1 MKLCGL
7 VNILYRI
14 LMFPSERFISS
25 LIKIRH
31 WRGGGGGREGG
42 RAWKGYGKKILY
54 KKNPAF
60 ILGEKLAATVE
71 RGSSV

>member
-1 MKLCGL
+1 
-7 VNILYRI
+7 
-14 LMFPSERFISS
+14 MFPSERFISS

-31 WRGGGGGREGG
+31 WGGGGGGG
-42 RAWKGYGKKILY
+42 VQILY

-71 RGSSV
+71 RGSFSVGGGRGLIFLMYFFQDK